1 MRIVLQRV
9 QQARVDVDDETVGAI
24 ASGLLVFLG
33 VTHSDSR
40 KEADYLV
47 DRIVNLRIFPDHE
60 RRMNRSIL
68 DIGGAFLV
76 VSQFTLYGNC
86 KKGRRPGFDQA
97 APPEL
102 ARELYEYFVQ
112 RLQLSGSPVETG
124 VFQAEMKVHLVN
136 DGPVTFFLDSAN
148 NSES

>member
-112 RLQLSGSPVETG
+112 RLQLSGRPVETG